1 MQVEVGK
8 KDPEI
13 KEFIK
18 ANLHDATATHS
29 TSLRRAY
36 DMTLSTRVF
45 ETRTVVGSELF
56 SLLTC
61 PHTSIFTLPSVFS
74 SLEMCSIK
82 ISETIRS

>member
-18 ANLHDATATHS
+18 ANLHDATSTHA

-36 DMTLSTRVF
+36 DMT
-45 ETRTVVGSELF
+45 
-56 SLLTC
+56 
-61 PHTSIFTLPSVFS
+61 
-74 SLEMCSIK
+74 
-82 ISETIRS
+82 